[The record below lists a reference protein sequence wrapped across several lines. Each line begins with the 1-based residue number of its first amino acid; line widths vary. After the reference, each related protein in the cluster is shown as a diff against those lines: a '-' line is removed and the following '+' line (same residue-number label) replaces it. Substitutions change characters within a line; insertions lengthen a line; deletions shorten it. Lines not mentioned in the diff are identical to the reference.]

1 MAAPALLPDP
11 EPRPDTDST
20 LVESYRRLAEVFHHV
35 LSEQLKQAGIRVTE
49 EVLDQPTFIGRVIQN
64 QGINFAMHCCQRQPD
79 ADIILSDMF
88 SPIYRGAIYISHAD
102 LEADL
107 AAARKELDPAKRQ
120 QMYVDLQKKI
130 INDVDMIPLAML
142 LDRSI
147 TASSLKGMPQEES
160 IWGVDL
166 TRLYFQ

>member
-1 MAAPALLPDP
+1 
-11 EPRPDTDST
+11 
-20 LVESYRRLAEVFHHV
+20 
-35 LSEQLKQAGIRVTE
+35 
-49 EVLDQPTFIGRVIQN
+49 
-64 QGINFAMHCCQRQPD
+64 
-79 ADIILSDMF
+79 MF

-130 INDVDMIPLAML
+130 VNDVDMIPLAML